1 MNQNKNKLN
10 TINESQQT
18 FIVLD
23 QDLFIKKMFLDP

>member
-10 TINESQQT
+10 TIDESQQT

>member
-18 FIVLD
+18 FVVLD